1 MFELDGVTEV
11 IEFIE
16 KTEGA
21 YDRIV
26 CPRCKSEGI
35 DKGNRPPPIGKRKN
49 KHWEDTDSAV
59 TVGY

>member
-1 MFELDGVTEV
+1 MVPYKHK
-11 IEFIE
+11 FIE

-21 YDRIV
+21 YARIV
-26 CPRCKSEGI
+26 YPRCTSEGI
-35 DKGNRPPPIGKRKN
+35 TGRGNCPPPIGKRKN